1 MERELSLRGMRFT
14 QTDIVRYFVIISLSL
29 CAILITAVTI
39 PRSDGILYAQLF
51 YFPIL
56 YATYFYPK
64 HGIILSGLCGIV
76 YECLVYVTL
85 FPDAVALWSATGQA
99 VLFICVALA
108 VAYFT
113 NRIRVSE
120 ARYRSIFENSLLGI
134 VLFDKNRFTIRM
146 ANQQLAT
153 VLGYTTAGLA
163 EISFADLFF
172 SPEYQRQFFE
182 RLGSGQDIRNFETCF
197 VTKTGEP
204 RWVNLSWSRI
214 DETIVSCSVIDIDA
228 EVRARTEAA
237 DRSVQYRQVTES
249 SPTGIVITE
258 GTTIRFANP
267 AFSTITGY
275 ESEEYTGRDLADF
288 ILTEDRERF
297 AAFAGRWTAGA
308 PVPDRAGFC
317 LVTKKGEVRRAVLY
331 FTPIIRENRPA
342 GLINIIDNTEWEEYR
357 EQVEQTRERRREM
370 MSEVA
375 RELMTPLQPVLGD
388 LNVLLQDSKSFGL
401 TDETRQILERC
412 RRSMEDERRTIN
424 HMLELTALEDEAPEL
439 VYSVFPIHEMVNS
452 VIAAGGYAHKAD
464 IAIEIPPD
472 ITFNADRQ
480 KVACVV
486 DILIANSIAYSKPPK
501 KIWITYRGSPQLPF
515 HRLAVQDNGMGFTE
529 ARLDEIFKRENEG
542 NAGGTTNGSG
552 SPGLSLTI
560 AKKYIQLHGGYISVE
575 SIMNIGSTFTIH
587 IPKVRQQNNEDG
599 GSAA

>member
-1 MERELSLRGMRFT
+1 MERDLSLRGIRFT
-14 QTDIVRYFVIISLSL
+14 QTDIVRIFVILSLSL
-29 CAILITAVTI
+29 CAILITAVTV
-39 PRSDGILYAQLF
+39 PRNDGILYAQLF

-64 HGIILSGLCGIV
+64 HGIILSGICGIV
-76 YECLVYVTL
+76 YECLVYVTF

-146 ANQQLAT
+146 ANQQLAG
-153 VLGYTTAGLA
+153 VLGYTTTEL
-163 EISFADLFF
+163 EQVSFADLFF
-172 SPEYQRQFFE
+172 SLEYQRQFFE
-182 RLGSGQDIRNFETCF
+182 HLGSGQDIRNFETCF
-197 VTKTGEP
+197 VTKAEKP

-214 DETIVSCSVIDIDA
+214 DETIISCSVIDIDA
-228 EVRARTEAA
+228 EVRARKEAA

-258 GTTIRFANP
+258 GTTILFANP

-275 ESEEYTGRDLADF
+275 ESAEYTGRDLTE
-288 ILTEDRERF
+288 IIIPEDRERF
-297 AAFAGRWTAGA
+297 AAFTGRWTAAA

-317 LVTKKGEVRRAVLY
+317 LVTKKREVRRAVLY
-331 FTPIIRENRPA
+331 FTPITRDNRPA

-357 EQVEQTRERRREM
+357 EQVEQTKERRREM
-370 MSEVA
+370 MREVA
-375 RELMTPLQPVLGD
+375 HELMTPLQPVVGD
-388 LNVLLQDSKSFGL
+388 LTLLVQDPESFGL
-401 TDETRQILERC
+401 TGETRQILERC
-412 RRSMEDERRTIN
+412 LKSMDSERRTIN
-424 HMLELTALEDEAPEL
+424 HMLELSALEDEDPDLDYA
-439 VYSVFPIHEMVNS
+439 VFPLNEVVTS
-452 VIAAGGYAHKAD
+452 VIAAGGYAPKAD
-464 IAIEIPPD
+464 IAIDIPPGV
-472 ITFNADRQ
+472 TFDADRQ
-480 KVACVV
+480 KVASVL
-486 DILIANSIAYSKPPK
+486 DTLIANSIAYSKPPK
-501 KIWITYRGSPQLPF
+501 KIRITYRSSPATPF

-529 ARLDEIFKRENEG
+529 ARLDEIFKPENTG
-542 NAGGTTNGSG
+542 TAGGPANGSTR
-552 SPGLSLTI
+552 PGLSLTI

-587 IPKVRQQNNEDG
+587 IPKVRPQNTAGERK
-599 GSAA
+599 AP

>member
-1 MERELSLRGMRFT
+1 MERELSLRGKRFT
-14 QTDIVRYFVIISLSL
+14 QTDIVRFFVIISLSL

-39 PRSDGILYAQLF
+39 PRNDGILYAQLF

-64 HGIILSGLCGIV
+64 DGIILSGLCGIV

-146 ANQQLAT
+146 ANQQLAG
-153 VLGYTTAGLA
+153 VLGYTTAELA
-163 EISFADLFF
+163 QISFADLFF

-197 VTKTGEP
+197 VTKDGRP

-214 DETIVSCSVIDIDA
+214 DETIISCSVIDIDA
-228 EVRARTEAA
+228 EVRARKEAA

-249 SPTGIVITE
+249 SPTGIVIAE

-275 ESEEYTGRDLADF
+275 DPAEYTGRDLKE
-288 ILTEDRERF
+288 IIIPEDQERF
-297 AAFAGRWTAGA
+297 AAFAGRWTAAA

-317 LVTKKGEVRRAVLY
+317 LVTKKREVRRAVLY
-331 FTPIIRENRPA
+331 FTPITRDNLPA
-342 GLINIIDNTEWEEYR
+342 CLINIIDNTEWEEYR
-357 EQVEQTRERRREM
+357 EQVEQTKERRREM
-370 MSEVA
+370 MREVA
-375 RELMTPLQPVLGD
+375 QELMTPLQPVVGD
-388 LNVLLQDSKSFGL
+388 LTLLVQDSESFGL
-401 TDETRQILERC
+401 TGETRQILERC
-412 RRSMEDERRTIN
+412 LTSMDSERRTIS
-424 HMLELTALEDEAPEL
+424 HMLELSALEDEAPDL
-439 VYSVFPIHEMVNS
+439 VYSVFPLHEMVAS
-452 VIAAGGYAHKAD
+452 VIAAGGYARKAD
-464 IAIEIPPD
+464 IVTDIPPG
-472 ITFNADRQ
+472 ITFDADRR
-480 KVACVV
+480 KVASVL
-486 DILIANSIAYSKPPK
+486 DTLIANSIAYSKPPK
-501 KIWITYRGSPQLPF
+501 KIWIAYRSSPGLPF
-515 HRLAVQDNGMGFTE
+515 HQLAVQDNGLGFSE
-529 ARLDEIFKRENEG
+529 ARLDEIFTPDNEG
-542 NAGGTTNGSG
+542 NAGGAANGSAR
-552 SPGLSLTI
+552 PGLSLTI

-587 IPKVRQQNNEDG
+587 IPKVRPQNNADERRTP
-599 GSAA
+599 

>member
-1 MERELSLRGMRFT
+1 
-14 QTDIVRYFVIISLSL
+14 
-29 CAILITAVTI
+29 
-39 PRSDGILYAQLF
+39 
-51 YFPIL
+51 
-56 YATYFYPK
+56 
-64 HGIILSGLCGIV
+64 
-76 YECLVYVTL
+76 
-85 FPDAVALWSATGQA
+85 
-99 VLFICVALA
+99 
-108 VAYFT
+108 
-113 NRIRVSE
+113 
-120 ARYRSIFENSLLGI
+120 
-134 VLFDKNRFTIRM
+134 
-146 ANQQLAT
+146 
-153 VLGYTTAGLA
+153 
-163 EISFADLFF
+163 
-172 SPEYQRQFFE
+172 
-182 RLGSGQDIRNFETCF
+182 
-197 VTKTGEP
+197 
-204 RWVNLSWSRI
+204 
-214 DETIVSCSVIDIDA
+214 
-228 EVRARTEAA
+228 
-237 DRSVQYRQVTES
+237 
-249 SPTGIVITE
+249 
-258 GTTIRFANP
+258 
-267 AFSTITGY
+267 
-275 ESEEYTGRDLADF
+275 
-288 ILTEDRERF
+288 
-297 AAFAGRWTAGA
+297 
-308 PVPDRAGFC
+308 
-317 LVTKKGEVRRAVLY
+317 
-331 FTPIIRENRPA
+331 
-342 GLINIIDNTEWEEYR
+342 
-357 EQVEQTRERRREM
+357 